1 MRNLA
6 VQYTG
11 RGTPRTILTGVDLVV
26 GRGETV
32 GIVGESGSGKS
43 ILAKAVMRLLP
54 TGVEVRGG
62 SIRYDGQDLGALSE
76 REMRGY
82 RGARLTLMFQD
93 PFTMLNPLL
102 ACGKHITEGMRT
114 GPGRT
119 SRTDA
124 WRQAVER
131 LAELGITDSDV
142 AHRYPFQLSGG
153 MRQRVALAAAL
164 ARDPDLLIADEPS
177 TALDVTTQAEIL
189 ELLRSIQIKRRMSL
203 VLITHDLRVAF
214 SICDRIY
221 VLYAGAI
228 LEVASSAE
236 LEAEPLHP
244 YSLGLLQSEP
254 PADRRL
260 RELRVIEGAV
270 PAPDDVVGQCR
281 FASRCRWAAPECVQ
295 GEPALASVGMRQTA
309 CIRLDAIRDDL
320 RYERALIQQKAL
332 VEVAPPESEP
342 LASIVELSM
351 VFRGRQGRPV
361 RAVNRVS
368 LSVGH
373 GEAVG
378 LVGESGSGKTTIAR
392 CLVGLEK
399 PTGGVIKAGGYT
411 VFGPS
416 ARTID
421 RRVRR
426 VVQMVFQDPFSSL
439 DPRQRVGDA
448 LGECLRLYGAHDR
461 DLKPRIAALL
471 HNVGLP
477 ADYAQ
482 RLPATLSG
490 GERQRVAIARALTA
504 EPKLLVC
511 DEPLSAL
518 DVSIQAQVL
527 TLLRRLRLELGLS
540 YLFITHDLAV
550 VRQIADRVYVLYRG
564 EIVEEGPVDEVLDS
578 PRHEYTK
585 RLMASIPGAHP
596 HHEIEDALPGR
607 PA

>member
-1 MRNLA
+1 
-6 VQYTG
+6 VSYSG
-11 RGTPRTILTGVDLVV
+11 RGTPRTILSGVDLVV

-43 ILAKAVMRLLP
+43 ILAKTVMRLLP
-54 TGVEVRGG
+54 AGVEVGGG
-62 SIRYDGQDLGALSE
+62 SIHYDGQDLGALSE
-76 REMRGY
+76 REMRSY

-102 ACGKHITEGMRT
+102 ACGKHITEGMRA
-114 GPGRT
+114 GPGHI
-119 SRTDA
+119 SRTEA
-124 WRQAVER
+124 WRQAQAR
-131 LAELGITDSDV
+131 LAELGITDPDV
-142 AHRYPFQLSGG
+142 AYRYPFQLSGG

-189 ELLRSIQIKRRMSL
+189 DLLRSIQIKRRMSL

-214 SICDRIY
+214 SVCDRIY
-221 VLYAGAI
+221 VLYAGAV

-244 YSLGLLQSEP
+244 YTLGLLQSEP

-260 RELRVIEGAV
+260 RELRVIEGGV
-270 PAPDDVVGQCR
+270 PAPDDVAGQCR
-281 FASRCRWAAPECVQ
+281 FAARCRWAAPECLN
-295 GEPALASVGMRQTA
+295 GEPVLASVGGRETA

-332 VEVAPPESEP
+332 PETMKLDSEP
-342 LASIVELSM
+342 LVSITGLSM

-361 RAVNRVS
+361 RAVSGVTLN
-368 LSVGH
+368 VGH

-399 PTGGVIKAGGYT
+399 PTDGVITAGGYT
-411 VFGPS
+411 VFAPS
-416 ARTID
+416 HQTID
-421 RRVRR
+421 RRARR

-448 LGECLRLYGAHDR
+448 LSECLRLYGAQEH
-461 DLKPRIAALL
+461 DLKPRITELL
-471 HNVGLP
+471 RSVGLP
-477 ADYAQ
+477 ADYTR

-504 EPKLLVC
+504 EPQLLVC

-518 DVSIQAQVL
+518 DVSVQAQVL
-527 TLLRRLRLELGLS
+527 TLLRRLRTELGLS

-550 VRQIADRVYVLYRG
+550 VRQIVDRIYVLYRG
-564 EIVEEGPVDEVLDS
+564 EIVEEGPVDEVLDA

-585 RLMASIPGAHP
+585 RLIASIPGSHSVTVA
-596 HHEIEDALPGR
+596 
-607 PA
+607 

>member
-1 MRNLA
+1 LESNGRPLLEVRNLA
-6 VQYTG
+6 VRYMG
-11 RGTPRTILTGVDLVV
+11 RGTPRTILTGVDVEV

-54 TGVEVRGG
+54 PGVEVASGT
-62 SIRYDGQDLGALSE
+62 IHYAGQDLGQLSE
-76 REMRGY
+76 REMRTY
-82 RGARLTLMFQD
+82 RGAQLTLMFQD

-102 ACGKHITEGMRT
+102 PCGKHITEGMRT
-114 GPGRT
+114 GHGRT
-119 SRTDA
+119 SQAAA
-124 WRQAVER
+124 WRQALER
-131 LAELGITDSDV
+131 LAELGITDPDV

-189 ELLRSIQIKRRMSL
+189 QLLRSIQVKRHMSL

-214 SICDRIY
+214 SICDRVY

-260 RELRVIEGAV
+260 RVLRVIEGGV
-270 PAPDDVVGQCR
+270 PAPDEVVGICR
-281 FASRCRWAAPECVQ
+281 FASRCRWATPECRR
-295 GEPALASVGMRQTA
+295 GEPPLAHVGSRQSA
-309 CIRLDAIRDDL
+309 CIRLKAIRDDL
-320 RYERALIQQKAL
+320 RHERALIQEKATA
-332 VEVAPPESEP
+332 EVGETQDEP
-342 LASIVELSM
+342 LVSIVDLSK
-351 VFRGRQGRPV
+351 VYRGRQGRAV
-361 RAVNRVS
+361 RAVSDVS
-368 LSVGH
+368 LTVGH

-392 CLVGLEK
+392 CLVGLET
-399 PTGGVIKAGGYT
+399 PTRGLITAGGYT

-416 ARTID
+416 SKMID

-448 LGECLRLYGAHDR
+448 LAECLRIRSAATDFAHAHCR
-461 DLKPRIAALL
+461 APHKRWIA
-471 HNVGLP
+471 
-477 ADYAQ
+477 
-482 RLPATLSG
+482 T
-490 GERQRVAIARALTA
+490 
-504 EPKLLVC
+504 
-511 DEPLSAL
+511 
-518 DVSIQAQVL
+518 
-527 TLLRRLRLELGLS
+527 
-540 YLFITHDLAV
+540 
-550 VRQIADRVYVLYRG
+550 
-564 EIVEEGPVDEVLDS
+564 
-578 PRHEYTK
+578 
-585 RLMASIPGAHP
+585 
-596 HHEIEDALPGR
+596 
-607 PA
+607 